1 MNKQGLVLDKVVLL
15 GRTLDEYVRFFALD
29 PVALRGQAVLD
40 VASGVSSFCAEAN
53 AQGIHVTAFDLIYE
67 LPPEQIEARCGP
79 DLEHVTRSIG
89 GLQTYKWEFYKNPAT
104 LRTYRERA
112 YKTFLA
118 DYRAHHPAQVLDTSG
133 HAGGSFPLTPALS
146 LGERENGRS
155 DSGGT
160 GAYPAAGPLP
170 SKPNADP
177 GASLSLGE
185 RAGVRGKG
193 ARELDPHSKTD
204 LSSLSRRGSRYVPG
218 SLPRLPFRDGQFDL
232 TLSSYLLFV
241 YEDHFDYEFHKQSV
255 LEIMRATRGEAR
267 FYPLVSFEAKR
278 CSHLD
283 PLKNDPDLRHL
294 TFEEVATDFE
304 FLVNS
309 NSFLRVRHRR

>member
-1 MNKQGLVLDKVVLL
+1 MNKQGLILDKVVLL

-29 PVALRGQAVLD
+29 PAALRGQAVLD

-53 AQGIHVTAFDLIYE
+53 ALGIHVTAFDLIYE

-79 DLEHVTRSIG
+79 DLDLVTRSIG
-89 GLQTYKWEFYKNPAT
+89 GLQAYKWEFYKNPET
-104 LRTYRERA
+104 MRTYRERA

-118 DYRAHHPAQVLDTSG
+118 DYRAH
-133 HAGGSFPLTPALS
+133 
-146 LGERENGRS
+146 R
-155 DSGGT
+155 
-160 GAYPAAGPLP
+160 
-170 SKPNADP
+170 
-177 GASLSLGE
+177 
-185 RAGVRGKG
+185 
-193 ARELDPHSKTD
+193 
-204 LSSLSRRGSRYVPG
+204 SRYVPG

-232 TLSSYLLFV
+232 TLSSYLMFV
-241 YEDHFDYEFHKQSV
+241 YEDKFDYEFHKQSV
-255 LEIMRATRGEAR
+255 LEIMRVTKGEAR

-294 TFEEVATDFE
+294 TFEEVETDFE

-309 NSFLRVRHRR
+309 NSFLRVRHRH